1 MKKLNLP
8 FVKKR
13 RVELKLTL
21 ANMADNFG
29 FKSPSTYLKY
39 ENGDY
44 AFRAEHLPLLAQ
56 LLKCNVEDLFFDNI
70 IAKSATK
77 NIGIRW

>member
-44 AFRAEHLPLLAQ
+44 AYRAEHLPPYADVF
-56 LLKCNVEDLFFDNI
+56 CC
-70 IAKSATK
+70 
-77 NIGIRW
+77 